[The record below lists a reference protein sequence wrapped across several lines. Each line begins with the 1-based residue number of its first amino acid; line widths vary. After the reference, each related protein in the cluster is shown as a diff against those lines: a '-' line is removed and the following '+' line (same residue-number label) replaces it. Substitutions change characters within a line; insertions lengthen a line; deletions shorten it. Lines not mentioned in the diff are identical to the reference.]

1 MRPALARLLQL
12 GLPALLACTPAES
25 TNPPA
30 PAPTPVEPAEPT
42 TPAEP
47 AEPAEPDADAG
58 GFADP
63 KLGVDPPP
71 PTPAQPPQD
80 PALAARVREKFGERC
95 KLERSCGELLG
106 VDCGAAVDGPY
117 SYVQRADLKTV
128 ATCGGACMTGRCTDC
143 PPKAWTCPTY

>member
-1 MRPALARLLQL
+1 MRPALARLLL
-12 GLPALLACTPAES
+12 IGLPALLACTPAES

-30 PAPTPVEPAEPT
+30 PAPVPMPAT
-42 TPAEP
+42 TPGGAATP
-47 AEPAEPDADAG
+47 DEPDADAG

-63 KLGVDPPP
+63 NLGADPPP
-71 PTPAQPPQD
+71 PTPAQPAPD
-80 PALAARVREKFGERC
+80 PALAARVSEKFGERC
-95 KLERSCGELLG
+95 KLERSCGDLLG

-117 SYVQRADLKTV
+117 YYVQRADLKTV